1 MLGCVYLILAALLGR
16 EITHNF
22 LPEQRMREK
31 GITPLWVTFA
41 ASFGSGVLLMTWAV
55 YIAAW
60 LLSVYSE
67 AENPLF
73 GANLMVMAAVS
84 KENKNRF
91 QILAHTDSLTDI
103 YNRYGFDEAAEK
115 IIAQNPKTHFVAALF
130 DIDDF
135 KFINDVYGHAYGDRA
150 LKSLADNMKA
160 FFPPDVLLGRNGGDE
175 FCILLPDCTLEEAD
189 AKLNQFTRLP
199 KTFSYKGT
207 EHHFSISLGYAEY
220 PAFASNHSQLMRCA
234 DAALYEI
241 KLHGKNGCMAYRED
255 LQSGVRKQLGFA
267 LKDVSEHL
275 PGAFIIYRADKEDDE
290 LFYANQEFLHMT
302 GYKDMDELFR
312 LTNKSFHNLIR
323 EDEQKQIEASIW
335 EQIDSGNEN
344 DYIHFHLRK
353 ADGSYLSVL
362 DHGRIV
368 ENQQYGR
375 VFYVLFM
382 DWKDMHIHSS
392 PGSHP

>member
-1 MLGCVYLILAALLGR
+1 M
-16 EITHNF
+16 
-22 LPEQRMREK
+22 
-31 GITPLWVTFA
+31 
-41 ASFGSGVLLMTWAV
+41 
-55 YIAAW
+55 
-60 LLSVYSE
+60 
-67 AENPLF
+67 
-73 GANLMVMAAVS
+73 S

-91 QILAHTDSLTDI
+91 QILAHTDSLTGI

-115 IIAQNPKTHFVAALF
+115 IIAKNPKAHFVAALF

-135 KFINDVYGHAYGDRA
+135 KFINDVYGHAYGDKA
-150 LKSLADNMKA
+150 LKSLADSMKA
-160 FFPPDVLLGRNGGDE
+160 FFPPDALLGRNGGDE
-175 FCILLPDCTLEEAD
+175 FCILLPDCTFEEAD
-189 AKLNQFTRLP
+189 AQLNHFTRLP
-199 KTFSYKGT
+199 KTFSYKGI
-207 EHHFSISLGYAEY
+207 EQHFSISLGYAEY

-241 KLHGKNGCMAYRED
+241 KLHGKNGCMAYREG

-323 EDEQKQIEASIW
+323 EDEQQRIEASIW

-344 DYIHFHLRK
+344 DYIHFHLQK
-353 ADGSYLSVL
+353 ADRTYLSVL

-368 ENQQYGR
+368 ESQQYGR

-382 DWKDMHIHSS
+382 DWKDMHIHYSDKFS
-392 PGSHP
+392 G